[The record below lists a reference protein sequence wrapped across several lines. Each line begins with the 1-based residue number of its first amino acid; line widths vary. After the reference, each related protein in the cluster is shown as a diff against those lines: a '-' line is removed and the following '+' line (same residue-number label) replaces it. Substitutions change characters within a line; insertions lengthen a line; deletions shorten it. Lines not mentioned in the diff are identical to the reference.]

1 MGNEQTNAAAELSPE
16 ERDLR
21 ELALEEQFLA
31 ERRAG
36 KAPQLA
42 GYLRAYPEHAAALTD
57 FVAQLLSEG
66 EPAEAGSRP
75 APLTAGTQRA
85 LHALFAEPDGTLAQR
100 SAVAESRASYLSESV
115 ADASGAESEAS
126 GGNAEHAEHKEDE

>member
-1 MGNEQTNAAAELSPE
+1 MGSEQTNAAAELSPE
-16 ERDLR
+16 ERELR

-36 KAPQLA
+36 NMPQLA
-42 GYLRAYPEHAAALTD
+42 NYLRAYPEHAAALTD
-57 FVAQLLSEG
+57 FVARLLSEG

-85 LHALFAEPDGTLAQR
+85 LHALFAEPEGTLAQR
-100 SAVAESRASYLSESV
+100 SAVAESRAPYLSEPV
-115 ADASGAESEAS
+115 ADASGAETEAS
-126 GGNAEHAEHKEDE
+126 NVNAEHKEDE